1 MKEKTS
7 KIEKTFLSPFAKRSE
22 DTVGRL
28 REEPP
33 CPMRTEFQRDRDRII
48 HCKAFRRLKN
58 KTQVFFSPEGDHYR
72 TRLTHTLAVSQV
84 ARAIARGLS
93 LGEVQVRKDL
103 AAVSGAG
110 KPKVGYKTVDLIKS
124 IENHLGQTNMTKAVL
139 VGAGKL
145 GKALLEFDDFENY
158 GVKIIAAF
166 DCVETSIRYNRS
178 IEILPMK
185 EFGEF
190 CKNNNVQI
198 GIITVGAGSAQD
210 VCNRMIECGISAIW
224 NFAPCNLEVPDGI
237 LLKQERLA
245 LSLAYLNN
253 KLSIM

>member
-1 MKEKTS
+1 MDKSGITKAT
-7 KIEKTFLSPFAKRSE
+7 L
-22 DTVGRL
+22 GRL
-28 REEPP
+28 PHYLQFLRELSVDDVPYISA
-33 CPMRTEFQRDRDRII
+33 T
-48 HCKAFRRLKN
+48 
-58 KTQVFFSPEGDHYR
+58 V
-72 TRLTHTLAVSQV
+72 
-84 ARAIARGLS
+84 IAKKLS

-103 AAVSGAG
+103 NAVSGAG

-124 IENHLGQTNMTKAVL
+124 IEAHLGQGDMTNAVL

-145 GKALLEFDDFENY
+145 GKALLEFDDFEDY

-166 DCVETSIRYNRS
+166 DCNQNPIKYNRS
-178 IEILPMK
+178 IEILPMNDFD
-185 EFGEF
+185 EY
-190 CKNNNVQI
+190 CKQNNVRI
-198 GIITVGAGSAQD
+198 GIITVGTGSAQN
-210 VCNRMIECGISAIW
+210 VCDKMIESGITAIW